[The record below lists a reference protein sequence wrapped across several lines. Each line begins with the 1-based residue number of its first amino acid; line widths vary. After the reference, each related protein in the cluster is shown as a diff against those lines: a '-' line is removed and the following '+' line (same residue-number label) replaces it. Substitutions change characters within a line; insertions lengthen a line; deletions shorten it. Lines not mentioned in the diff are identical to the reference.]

1 MEVTATNFRKH
12 LFEILDQSLN
22 GESVEVT
29 YKGSRIR
36 LTVPQKG
43 SKLSRLVRRNTLRV
57 PADSIVESDKN
68 FMKEL
73 EKSWAKSDR
82 QL

>member
-12 LFEILDQSLN
+12 LFEVLDQSLN
-22 GESVEVT
+22 GEPVDIV

-36 LTVPQKG
+36 LTVPQNT
-43 SKLSRLVRRNTLRV
+43 SKLARAVRRETLLV
-57 PADSIVESDKN
+57 PADSIVESDATL
-68 FMKEL
+68 MKKL
-73 EKSWAKSDR
+73 KKSWAASDK